1 MNKLLVLA
9 LLTGSLAASTSALA
23 QSPTTSVEEEPKVE
37 VRTLRNTKI
46 DFTNVYVD
54 GDLQKPAG
62 EIYKARKKVGFRNLI
77 ELRSNFRPELA
88 TSPAGL

>member
-23 QSPTTSVEEEPKVE
+23 QTPAPPPTEEPKVE
-37 VRTLRNTKI
+37 VRYSTRTVL
-46 DFTNVYVD
+46 DFSYTYVEGELKRPD
-54 GDLQKPAG
+54 GSYTVAKKKPN
-62 EIYKARKKVGFRNLI
+62 FRNLI